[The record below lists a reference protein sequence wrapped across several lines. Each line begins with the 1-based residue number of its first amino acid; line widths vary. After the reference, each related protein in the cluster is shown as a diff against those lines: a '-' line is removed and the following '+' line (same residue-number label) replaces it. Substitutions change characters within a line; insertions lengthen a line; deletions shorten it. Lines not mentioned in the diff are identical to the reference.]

1 MSRTSG
7 SRSTLVVNKAKDLP
21 IVVLSRAKDLLLLML
36 LTTIPHIAAAQLS
49 ARQKSDERELFRLEN
64 EWAHAVVKRDA
75 AILHR
80 MTAPR
85 WVYSDE
91 TGVLEREAGIKSFTT
106 GTDTVR
112 DASNKRMR
120 ALIYDNSAVV
130 IGILVMKG
138 SGASGAFNN
147 RYRYTD
153 SWVKRD
159 GRWQCIASQDYLI
172 PAGKR

>member
-1 MSRTSG
+1 MSRTSA
-7 SRSTLVVNKAKDLP
+7 SRSTLVVLTAPKVV
-21 IVVLSRAKDLLLLML
+21 VVLSAAKDLLLLAVL
-36 LTTIPHIAAAQLS
+36 LFAPHVAAAQQ
-49 ARQKSDERELFRLEN
+49 AAGQKSDERELFRLEN

-80 MTAPR
+80 MTAPP

-91 TGVLEREAGIKSFTT
+91 TGVMEREAGIKSFTT

-112 DASNKRMR
+112 DASNERMR

-130 IGILVMKG
+130 IGVLVMKG
-138 SGASGAFNN
+138 RGASGPFNN

-153 SWVKRD
+153 SWVRLD
-159 GRWQCIASQDYLI
+159 GRWQCVASQDYLI
-172 PAGKR
+172 PSGKR